1 MFKCGASISFYI
13 AVALDWMLPV
23 EPVSLAAGR
32 PRRDRI
38 SRLRL
43 LPFFISR
50 GGSLPSVSV
59 CNGTTWVQAFA
70 W

>member
-1 MFKCGASISFYI
+1 MFKRGSGIKLYI
-13 AVALDWMLPV
+13 AVPSDWLLLV
-23 EPVSLAAGR
+23 EPVPAAAGR

-59 CNGTTWVQAFA
+59 CNGTAWAQAFA